1 MVFTMENFLLIG
13 SILVFISI
21 LAGKTGYRFGVPSL
35 LLFLFVGMLFGSD
48 GFGLQFSN
56 FLEAQYIGVFALTI
70 ILFSGG
76 LDTDAKEIKPVAI
89 EGVILST
96 AGVVFTMLIT
106 GFFIYA
112 LLALFYRGGR
122 LSLGICMLIAA
133 VMSSTD
139 SASVFSILRS
149 KGLHLKPL
157 LRPLLE
163 LESSSND
170 PMAYMLTAVLTQ
182 FVLSNDLS
190 VGIMIW
196 MVILQFVLGIVLGYI
211 MGRIAVYV
219 INRIHLNYAALYS
232 IMILAFA
239 LFTYSFTN
247 IINGNGFLAVYV
259 AGLVVGN
266 HVIMYKKSVMTFFDG
281 IAWLM
286 QIIMFLILGLLV
298 NPKELFSVA
307 LISLAIGVFM
317 MLVARPLSV
326 FLCLMPFK
334 TFSRR
339 GKVFISWVGLRGA
352 VPIIFAIMPYIAN
365 APYADKIFNIVF
377 CITIISLL
385 VQGSTISYLG
395 KKLDLLRPPP
405 AHKEFAVEIPEDMA
419 ATSELHVTAGL
430 LCDNCNPKLKDV
442 PLSEH
447 ALVLMI
453 KRGNKYFVPKEESE
467 IMEGDKLLIVAD
479 TEESL
484 RGTFEKLGIK
494 NYEIYKNT

>member
-1 MVFTMENFLLIG
+1 MSFTAENFLFIG
-13 SILVFISI
+13 SILVFVSI
-21 LAGKTGYRFGVPSL
+21 LASKTGHRFGVPSL

-48 GFGLQFSN
+48 GIGLQFSN
-56 FLEAQYIGVFALTI
+56 FDEAQYIGIFALTI

-76 LDTDAKEIKPVAI
+76 MDTDAKEIRPVAV
-89 EGVILST
+89 EGIILST
-96 AGVVFTMLIT
+96 VGVVLTMFIT
-106 GFFIYA
+106 GGFIYA
-112 LLALFYRGGR
+112 LVALFHGG
-122 LSLGICMLIAA
+122 SPFPLGICMLLAA

-182 FVLSNDLS
+182 FVISNNLS

-196 MVILQFVLGIVLGYI
+196 MLVIQFVLGIILGYVI
-211 MGRIAVYV
+211 GQIAVYV
-219 INRIHLNYAALYS
+219 TNRINLDYAALYS
-232 IMILAFA
+232 IMFLAFA

-247 IINGNGFLAVYV
+247 MLYGNGFLAVYI

-266 HVIMYKKSVMTFFDG
+266 NTIMYKKSVMTFFDG

-298 NPKELFSVA
+298 NPKELVDVT
-307 LISLAIGVFM
+307 LISLAIGIFM
-317 MLVARPLSV
+317 MAVARPASV
-326 FLCLMPFK
+326 FLCLLPFK
-334 TFSRR
+334 KFSKR
-339 GKVFISWVGLRGA
+339 GKLFISWVGLRGA

-365 APYADKIFNIVF
+365 VPYADKIFNIVF
-377 CITIISLL
+377 CITIVSLL
-385 VQGSTISYLG
+385 VQGSTISYAARIM
-395 KKLDLLRPPP
+395 DLLRPAP

-419 ATSELHVTAGL
+419 VTSELHVTPGL
-430 LCDNCNPKLKDV
+430 LCDDCQPKLKDV

-447 ALVLMI
+447 ALIMMI
-453 KRGNKYFVPKEESE
+453 KRDGKYFVPKEESE
-467 IMEGDKLLIVAD
+467 IMTGDKLLIVAD
-479 TEESL
+479 TEETL
-484 RGTFEKLGIK
+484 RGTFEKLGIE
-494 NYEIYKNT
+494 NYEIYKNK